1 MKTRQAVRFLYHP
14 GSSTTAACSVQMWEQ
29 ISKVI
34 TRAITVAK
42 NTGVTWER
50 VSKERLLDMGLS
62 LPSSP
67 TAQPVSIG
75 TAPSSSSPSQ
85 KLSPRRGM
93 SLLGPDPKLGWKHKG
108 F

>member
-1 MKTRQAVRFLYHP
+1 M
-14 GSSTTAACSVQMWEQ
+14 
-29 ISKVI
+29 
-34 TRAITVAK
+34 AK

-50 VSKERLLDMGLS
+50 VSKERLLNMGLS

-67 TAQPVSIG
+67 TAQSISIG

-85 KLSPRRGM
+85 KLSLRRGM
-93 SLLGPDPKLGWKHKG
+93 SLLGPDPNLGWEHKG